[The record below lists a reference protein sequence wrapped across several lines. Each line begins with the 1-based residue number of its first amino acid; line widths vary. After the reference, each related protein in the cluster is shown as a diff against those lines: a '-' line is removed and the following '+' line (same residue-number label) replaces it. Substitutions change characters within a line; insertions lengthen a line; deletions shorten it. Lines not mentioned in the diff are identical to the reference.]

1 MNPLLPA
8 GPGLPPPNV
17 LARNYSVRLTSKYQP
32 DQRFMSQSATQRMVT
47 RAVTLGDWSGGGG
60 QRSWKKCL
68 LMVLVLA
75 AGLTTSSGCRLWNL
89 RQEER
94 RADQY
99 PELPNPLFVPACDR
113 DFAMDQVS
121 DEVDDYFQIRREQ
134 RIALVDNVLMEGWI
148 ETQPKIGAGVF
159 EPWRKDAA
167 TLQERRLGTLQT
179 IRRWAKV
186 RVIPDGKG
194 YLIDVK
200 VYKELEDRHPPD
212 HSVVTSGLPRHD
224 QSIDALQDSAAAFH
238 DPAGSRLRW
247 FSIGRD
253 LALEQKMLRN
263 IQSRLKKG

>member
-1 MNPLLPA
+1 M
-8 GPGLPPPNV
+8 
-17 LARNYSVRLTSKYQP
+17 RLTSKYQP
-32 DQRFMSQSATQRMVT
+32 DQRLRSQFATQRLVT
-47 RAVTLGDWSGGGG
+47 RAVAFGDWSGGGG
-60 QRSWKKCL
+60 WWSRWGGL
-68 LMVLVLA
+68 LMGLVLV
-75 AGLTTSSGCRLWNL
+75 AGLATSTGCRLWNL

-159 EPWRKDAA
+159 EPWRRDAA
-167 TLQERRLGTLQT
+167 TLAERRLGTLQT
-179 IRRWAKV
+179 IRRWARV

-238 DPAGSRLRW
+238 DPPGSQLRW

-253 LALEQKMLRN
+253 LALEQRMLRN